1 MTDIAQGIWIEMKSI
16 FDSVVEHYHD
26 DINHD
31 LSFLSKHIKNIER
44 GHTLHWS
51 VGDCGSHIGII
62 KSGENPLWM
71 YPNASYNKYLH
82 FQVLIKENE
91 FAFKRVHLDLTD
103 KKYLD
108 KLNA

>member
-44 GHTLHWS
+44 GQTLHWS

-71 YPNASYNKYLH
+71 YPNSSYNKYLH
-82 FQVLIKENE
+82 FQVLIKGNE